1 MNGSSAVR
9 SGKRS
14 CESEL
19 ETAYLGSI
27 RAFVMREGVME
38 TEESEGRAAAAGRDP
53 ACQATDCIRA
63 LLAGTPLGDHLW
75 LTLIEL
81 IGIIVVAFTATALL
95 FRRRT
100 RH

>member
-1 MNGSSAVR
+1 
-9 SGKRS
+9 
-14 CESEL
+14 
-19 ETAYLGSI
+19 
-27 RAFVMREGVME
+27 ME